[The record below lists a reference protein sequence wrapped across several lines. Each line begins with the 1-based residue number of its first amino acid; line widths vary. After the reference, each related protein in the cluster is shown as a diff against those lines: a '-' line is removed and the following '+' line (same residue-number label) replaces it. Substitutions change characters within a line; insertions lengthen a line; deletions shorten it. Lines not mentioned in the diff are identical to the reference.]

1 MKIQLSKASA
11 VDSAHISMNKLPS
24 LKNKQQRCSRLGTS
38 TSSSTAASL
47 PVTSSAALMQS
58 TSSNLLTAAAC
69 WLRGGERWSSW
80 QKLLGSVPWALYGL
94 EKRLRRRGSCWYW
107 RPTQT
112 AHSTFSA
119 ATISPWT
126 SSSSYP
132 VHLCVT
138 LHVGKSLKILRLL
151 LSRRLSLPHTRR
163 LW

>member
-69 WLRGGERWSSW
+69 
-80 QKLLGSVPWALYGL
+80 
-94 EKRLRRRGSCWYW
+94 
-107 RPTQT
+107 
-112 AHSTFSA
+112 
-119 ATISPWT
+119 
-126 SSSSYP
+126 
-132 VHLCVT
+132 
-138 LHVGKSLKILRLL
+138 
-151 LSRRLSLPHTRR
+151 
-163 LW
+163 